1 MTVGELKKR
10 IEELGISDDADVCI
24 IQNLPFKDL
33 IAYKSDYISKTFNG
47 NLKIVTYDDGMAIS
61 SRDY

>member
-1 MTVGELKKR
+1 MKVGELKKR
-10 IEELGISDDADVCI
+10 IEDLGISDDADVYI

-33 IAYKSDYISKTFNG
+33 ISYKPYYISKTFNG
-47 NLKIVTYDDGMAIS
+47 NLKIVTYDDGTAIF

>member
-1 MTVGELKKR
+1 MKVGELKNR
-10 IEELGISDDADVCI
+10 IEELDISDDADVYI

-33 IAYKSDYISKTFNG
+33 IAYKSEYISKTFNG
-47 NLKIVTYDDGMAIS
+47 NLKIVTYDDGTTIS